1 MRNIVEEALNRNIGI
16 QDHLVPL
23 LPKVQYPL
31 QGHMTIS
38 PREISPVCRNPNESS
53 WNSGSS
59 IRDKRYLKHF
69 LCNPGQ
75 PNETTFQLT
84 LTCLRL
90 KYSPSKGHES
100 KFWT

>member
-1 MRNIVEEALNRNIGI
+1 MRNIVEEALHIGI
-16 QDHLVPL
+16 QDNLVPL

-31 QGHMTIS
+31 EGQMTIS

-69 LCNPGQ
+69 LCNPVAYHRDARG
-75 PNETTFQLT
+75 
-84 LTCLRL
+84 RIIRYR
-90 KYSPSKGHES
+90 KKS
-100 KFWT
+100 

>member
-1 MRNIVEEALNRNIGI
+1 MQRAAYRVILRQER
-16 QDHLVPL
+16 HR
-23 LPKVQYPL
+23 K
-31 QGHMTIS
+31 
-38 PREISPVCRNPNESS
+38 ESRFQ
-53 WNSGSS
+53 GSS
-59 IRDKRYLKHF
+59 A
-69 LCNPGQ
+69 GQ